1 MRPRYVKL
9 PDGRFAKPQVSRVE
23 QYLRTHLPAGANA
36 TIPRATPEHPS
47 LESPVELDVERL
59 SGREILL
66 CGAGSVG
73 SYLAHFLSVASVI
86 LHVVDFKK
94 VENKHLVAGRTTYT
108 PRDLGLLK
116 VETLKRRIEG
126 DHPGT
131 RVRPY
136 PCNVAQFADSDLKA
150 LFQRCLIVVLAIDDP
165 EQIIR
170 VADLAYPLVVLLQA
184 AMHARGHSSHIIISI
199 PHVTPC
205 LRCSLEISDPHDIT
219 RLDREPSAS
228 GDIVTLANMAAN
240 FALDLAC
247 SKVTGQRITRWDVSK
262 NRIYLSNPRDETV
275 NPDSPGLKLDRV
287 QSRPE
292 CPICNHHVPS

>member
-9 PDGRFAKPQVSRVE
+9 PDGRFAKLQVSRVE
-23 QYLRTHLPAGANA
+23 QYLRTHLPSGANA
-36 TIPRATPEHPS
+36 TIPRVTPGHPS
-47 LESPVELDVERL
+47 LESPVELDLERV
-59 SGREILL
+59 SSQEILL

-73 SYLAHFLSVASVI
+73 SYLASFLAIASVI
-86 LHVVDFKK
+86 LHVVDFKR
-94 VENKHLVAGRTTYT
+94 VEEKHLVAGRTTYT
-108 PRDLGLLK
+108 RRDLGLPK
-116 VETLKRRIEG
+116 VEALKRRIQE

-136 PCNVAQFADSDLKA
+136 PCNVSQFADSDLKA
-150 LFQRCLIVVLAIDDP
+150 MFQRCLIVVLAIDDP

-219 RLDREPSAS
+219 RLDSEPSVT

-262 NRIYLSNPRDETV
+262 NRIYLSNHRDEQV
-275 NPDSPGLKLDRV
+275 SPDGPGLKLDRA

-292 CPICNHHVPS
+292 CPICNHHVP

>member
-23 QYLRTHLPAGANA
+23 RYLRTRLPAGANA
-36 TIPRATPEHPS
+36 TLPREAPGQPPAA
-47 LESPVELDVERL
+47 SPVELDWERL
-59 SGREILL
+59 SGREIILF
-66 CGAGSVG
+66 GAGSVG

-86 LHVVDFKK
+86 LHVVDFKC
-94 VENKHLVAGRTTYT
+94 VEEKHLVAGRTTYT

-116 VETLKRRIEG
+116 VEALKRRIEE
-126 DHPGT
+126 DRPGT

-150 LFQRCLIVVLAIDDP
+150 LFRRCLIVVLAIDDP
-165 EQIIR
+165 EQLVR
-170 VADLAYPLVVLLQA
+170 VGDLAYPLVVLLQA
-184 AMHARGHSSHIIISI
+184 AMHARGHSSHIMISI
-199 PHVTPC
+199 PHVTCC
-205 LRCSLEISDPHDIT
+205 LRCTLGISSPREIT

-228 GDIVTLANMAAN
+228 GDIVTLANTAAN
-240 FALDLAC
+240 FALDLA
-247 SKVTGQRITRWDVSK
+247 SSQISGQRIPRWDVSK
-262 NRIYLSNPRDETV
+262 NRIYISNRLDETV

-292 CPICNHHVPS
+292 CPICNHPVP

>member
-36 TIPRATPEHPS
+36 TLPREAPGQPPAA
-47 LESPVELDVERL
+47 SPVELDWERL
-59 SGREILL
+59 SGREIILF
-66 CGAGSVG
+66 GAGSVG

-86 LHVVDFKK
+86 LHVVDFKC
-94 VENKHLVAGRTTYT
+94 VEEKHLVAGRTTYT

-116 VETLKRRIEG
+116 VEALKRKIEE

-131 RVRPY
+131 RVHPY
-136 PCNVAQFADSDLKA
+136 PCNAAQFADSDLTA
-150 LFQRCLIVVLAIDDP
+150 MFQRCLIVVLAIDDP
-165 EQIIR
+165 EQLIR

-184 AMHARGHSSHIIISI
+184 AMHARGHSSHIMISI

-205 LRCSLEISDPHDIT
+205 LRCTLGISSPRDIT
-219 RLDREPSAS
+219 RLDSEPSAS

-240 FALDLAC
+240 CTLDLA
-247 SKVTGQRITRWDVSK
+247 SSEITGQRIPRWDVSK
-262 NRIYLSNPRDETV
+262 NRIYLANRRDGILAS
-275 NPDSPGLKLDRV
+275 DGPGLHYERA
-287 QSRPE
+287 QRRPG